1 MEKRKKLDV
10 TIECPAIT
18 NTGYYISL
26 DDEIEI
32 KNAKKEGLI
41 TDEVFLRGYETANSL
56 MNELKNWSN
65 DLVNRSIYDI
75 FRLKK
80 LIGKN

>member
-10 TIECPAIT
+10 TMECPAIT

-41 TDEVFLRGYETANSL
+41 TDEVFFT
-56 MNELKNWSN
+56 W
-65 DLVNRSIYDI
+65 I
-75 FRLKK
+75 
-80 LIGKN
+80 